1 MKGIT
6 GKYLGS
12 KRNLAAVEPKN
23 LARKQG
29 SRTYTPFSMMK
40 KIALS
45 WDAETI
51 HGSLTL
57 LLLSEAFMG

>member
-1 MKGIT
+1 MREIT

-12 KRNLAAVEPKN
+12 KRNLAAVEPRN

-29 SRTYTPFSMMK
+29 FRTHTSFSMMK
-40 KIALS
+40 KRALS

-57 LLLSEAFMG
+57 SEAFMG